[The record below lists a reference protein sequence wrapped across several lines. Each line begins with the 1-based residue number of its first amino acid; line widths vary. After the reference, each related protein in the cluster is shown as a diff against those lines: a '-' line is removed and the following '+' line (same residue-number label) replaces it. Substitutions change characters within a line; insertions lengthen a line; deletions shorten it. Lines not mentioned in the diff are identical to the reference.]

1 MQTFWEGGECAN
13 LGFGTRTKKIGFIGF
28 KVYNVALYVEADP
41 AKATLHLSDSST
53 DSVCSAL
60 LNGQFEKV
68 LQIHM
73 LRDVT
78 STQFKDGL
86 RENLIPNLKKYGGN
100 EHLETFMDFF
110 SDKKIGNG
118 SEIPLLWSAGGELS
132 TDVFSAGFSRFTKA
146 KPGLRIA
153 SEAFCKALFD
163 IFLSP
168 QSIVQDGRKKWTASA
183 VDLVDQ

>member
-1 MQTFWEGGECAN
+1 LQ
-13 LGFGTRTKKIGFIGF
+13 
-28 KVYNVALYVEADP
+28 
-41 AKATLHLSDSST
+41 LSDPST

-60 LNGQFEKV
+60 LNGQFQKV

-86 RENLIPNLKKYGGN
+86 RENLVPNLKKYGGD

-118 SEIPLLWSAGGELS
+118 SEIPLLWSGDGHS
-132 TDVFSAGFSRFTKA
+132 HSARPNCHAPYDT
-146 KPGLRIA
+146 
-153 SEAFCKALFD
+153 CHM
-163 IFLSP
+163 
-168 QSIVQDGRKKWTASA
+168 
-183 VDLVDQ
+183 